1 MISTAIESTVL
12 ARVTFDEPN
21 QLLLVEFRGGA
32 IYCYFRVPLTIHHA
46 LLAAPSKGAYFNRFV
61 RARFSFTR
69 LTTANH
75 YASPTT
81 DQS

>member
-12 ARVTFDEPN
+12 ASITYDKPN

-32 IYCYFRVPLTIHHA
+32 IYCYFRVPLTVHEG

-61 RARFSFTR
+61 RAQFSFTR

-75 YASPTT
+75 HASPTT
-81 DQS
+81 KD

>member
-1 MISTAIESTVL
+1 MLSTALESTVL
-12 ARVTFDEPN
+12 ASITYDEPT

-32 IYCYFRVPLTIHHA
+32 IYCYFGVPLTVHED

-61 RARFSFTR
+61 RTRFSFTR

-75 YASPTT
+75 QPIPY
-81 DQS
+81 